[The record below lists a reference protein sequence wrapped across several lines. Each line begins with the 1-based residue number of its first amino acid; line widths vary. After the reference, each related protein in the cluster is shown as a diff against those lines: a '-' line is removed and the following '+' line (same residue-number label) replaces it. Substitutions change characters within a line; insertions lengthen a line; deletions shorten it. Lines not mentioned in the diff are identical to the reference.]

1 MFFQVL
7 LAIIVGKLKK
17 YRVGQALL
25 NKYFLPFYIAELI
38 YIIYQINIFCGNYF
52 FIPYGPYLKNA
63 TLVTLLIPIYIY
75 KLYLPAFAGSGCIV
89 AGSLLNKL
97 VIFANDGKMP
107 VYASVSRLTGY
118 FSEAAFAKVD
128 STHVIGSANTKLK
141 ILSDFIDL
149 GYCVIS
155 IGDILIHLFVFI
167 IFYYSIKAV
176 NIQLDGGSKT

>member
-7 LAIIVGKLKK
+7 LAVTVAKLKK

-38 YIIYQINIFCGNYF
+38 YIAYQINIFCGNYF
-52 FIPYGPYLKNA
+52 FIPYGPYLKNI
-63 TLVTLLIPIYIY
+63 TLLSLLIPIYIY
-75 KLYLPAFAGSGCIV
+75 KLYLPALAGSGCIV

-97 VIFANDGKMP
+97 VIFANGGKMP

-118 FSEAAFAKVD
+118 FSEAAFAKVE
-128 STHVIGSANTKLK
+128 STHVIGSADTKLK

-149 GYCVIS
+149 GYSVIS
-155 IGDILIHLFVFI
+155 IGDIFIHIFVFI
-167 IFYYSIKAV
+167 IFYYSIKKV
-176 NIQLDGGSKT
+176 SSQQMEDKVS

>member
-17 YRVGQALL
+17 YRVGQALV
-25 NKYFLPFYIAELI
+25 NKFFLPFYIADLI

-52 FIPYGPYLKNA
+52 FIPYGPYLKNL

-75 KLYLPAFAGSGCIV
+75 KLYLPALVGSGCIV

-97 VIFANDGKMP
+97 VIYANGGKMP
-107 VYASVSRLTGY
+107 VFASVSRLTGY
-118 FSEAAFAKVD
+118 FSEAAFKKVD

-141 ILSDFIDL
+141 VLSDFIDL
-149 GYCVIS
+149 GYSVIS
-155 IGDILIHLFVFI
+155 IGDIFIHLFVFV
-167 IFYYSIKAV
+167 IFYHGIKAV
-176 NIQLDGGSKT
+176 NNQSYGGNQI